1 MLFFLHDQCKCDVTV
16 TDRQPLKKTLHPPR
30 YINMYGC
37 KRFGY
42 YDLWGNPTSA
52 FECNDIGD
60 GDGWFAAAF
69 FVALIIFGGE
79 SSVVA

>member
-1 MLFFLHDQCKCDVTV
+1 
-16 TDRQPLKKTLHPPR
+16 
-30 YINMYGC
+30 MYGC

-52 FECNDIGD
+52 FECNDIGN

-79 SSVVA
+79 SSVFA